1 MTLLLIYLAI
11 GVSFLYSIL
20 EAVLLSITSG
30 YALHNSKGTVLF
42 PAKAR
47 VFFGENPKLYGM
59 KERTSTSRC
68 QRSSP

>member
-1 MTLLLIYLAI
+1 MTLPLIYLAI

-42 PAKAR
+42 PANYT
-47 VFFGENPKLYGM
+47 E
-59 KERTSTSRC
+59 
-68 QRSSP
+68 